1 VSKRKIPTE
10 IGEAA
15 LANPASDLPTAV
27 RYLLQLI
34 ETRSPGHSVE
44 LRIPPYGAIQCVEGL
59 NHRRGTPPNV
69 VEISPEVF
77 VSICLGATSWQA
89 EIENGKVLAS
99 GEMTKELAGLF
110 PLSRD

>member
-1 VSKRKIPTE
+1 MSTKKIPVE

-15 LANPASDLPTAV
+15 IANPERDLPTTV

-34 ETRSPGHSVE
+34 AERSPGHSVE
-44 LRIPPYGAIQCVEGL
+44 LRIPPYGATQCVAGL

-77 VSICLGATSWQA
+77 VSICLGKSSWQ
-89 EIENGKVLAS
+89 EEMENGKVLAS
-99 GEMTKELAGLF
+99 GELAKELGSLF
-110 PLSRD
+110 PLRRD